1 MSASTRHLSERTIG
15 QYPISVGTSLAIE
28 SAMGIHPEIEAK
40 SPPIKQYQELWINL
54 KTLYRNLMG
63 SLQGD
68 AAQLVLGVPVGDEL
82 QLEMDRIDSII
93 ASESDCHVI
102 YYVCNYTR
110 MEQRFPNARIRVD
123 STPRQKQ
130 FTQTMKEAIQH
141 LLLLET
147 PQANQPH
154 AGRVKVFDVTLKPT
168 RHAKTLILTHVPL
181 DLCSAKHFGELSLL
195 ESHTGAIKEKAQWYS
210 KYHNGKE
217 LARIPF
223 REDLLQ
229 VFGDHELFHPYPI
242 ENRRQLIAVAEK
254 YNWTPLTTSEK
265 IRYTIDTLLNPYFK
279 EKLKAMLVP

>member
-28 SAMGIHPEIEAK
+28 SAMGIHPEIEVK
-40 SPPIKQYQELWINL
+40 FQPIKQYGEFWINL
-54 KTLYRNLMG
+54 KTLYRNMMG
-63 SLQGD
+63 SLQAD

-93 ASESDCHVI
+93 ASESDCQVI

-110 MEQRFPNARIRVD
+110 MDQRYPHARIRVD

-141 LLLLET
+141 LLMLET
-147 PQANQPH
+147 KP
-154 AGRVKVFDVTLKPT
+154 AGQQHESRMKVFDVTLKPT
-168 RHAKTLILTHVPL
+168 ERTKTLILTHVPL
-181 DLCSAKHFGELSLL
+181 DLCSYKHFGELALL
-195 ESHTGAIKEKAQWYS
+195 ESHTGAIKEKAQWYT
-210 KYHNGKE
+210 KYLNGKE

-242 ENRRQLIAVAEK
+242 ENRKQLIAVAEK
-254 YNWTPLTTSEK
+254 YSWTPLTTTEK
-265 IRYTIDTLLNPYFK
+265 IRYTLDFLLNPYLK
-279 EKLKAMLVP
+279 EKLRAMLVP